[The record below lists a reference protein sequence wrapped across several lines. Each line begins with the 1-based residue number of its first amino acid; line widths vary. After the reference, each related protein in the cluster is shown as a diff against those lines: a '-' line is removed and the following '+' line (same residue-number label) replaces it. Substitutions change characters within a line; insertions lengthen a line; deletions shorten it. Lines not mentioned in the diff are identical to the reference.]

1 MKKNKKKLKGMTLI
15 EIIIALAVF
24 AMLGVLLVTASN
36 VINAHIR
43 ATNNLNRKVTV
54 QGPIAEAKNTA
65 DAIADGTIE
74 ISVTP
79 AGVSKIDLEGQVYVA
94 PTENV
99 PVNAINGDLNLKFVY
114 EISTLPAATATTAP
128 ATTDPAATTTS

>member
-79 AGVSKIDLEGQVYVA
+79 AGVSKIDL
-94 PTENV
+94 
-99 PVNAINGDLNLKFVY
+99 
-114 EISTLPAATATTAP
+114 
-128 ATTDPAATTTS
+128 